1 MAGGVKELAAEL
13 LAPAACDAGVGP
25 KAQDNGARSDAG
37 RAGAR
42 RRCVMAIE
50 RWRPRGGLVPG
61 SPFRGLARM
70 EREMEDFFGRFFP
83 EGLWPRMREERAWA
97 PAVDMLDRK
106 DEIVL
111 RADLPGM
118 EQKDVE
124 VTVQDGMLTIRGDRK
139 EEKEVKEEDY
149 YYCERWAG
157 AFSRTLSLPAG
168 IDAEKVKAT
177 FRNGVLEIHITKAER
192 AKGKT
197 IEIKAA

>member
-1 MAGGVKELAAEL
+1 
-13 LAPAACDAGVGP
+13 
-25 KAQDNGARSDAG
+25 
-37 RAGAR
+37 
-42 RRCVMAIE
+42 
-50 RWRPRGGLVPG
+50 
-61 SPFRGLARM
+61 M
-70 EREMEDFFGRFFP
+70 EREMEDLFGRFLP

-157 AFSRTLSLPAG
+157 AFSRAVSLPAG
-168 IDAEKVKAT
+168 IDTEKVKAT
-177 FRNGVLEIHITKAER
+177 FRNGVLEIHIPKAER